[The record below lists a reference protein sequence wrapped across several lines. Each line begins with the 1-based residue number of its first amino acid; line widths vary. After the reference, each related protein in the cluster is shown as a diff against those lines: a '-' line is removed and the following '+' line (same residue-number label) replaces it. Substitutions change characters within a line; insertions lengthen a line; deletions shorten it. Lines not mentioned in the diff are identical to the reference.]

1 MRSTLLA
8 AFVLCALT
16 APAFTDDLMPEIRC
30 ESDLKK
36 LITRIGASCRE
47 QVMTTGDLSGPACQ
61 QLTAML
67 SIATGEVSAADVLV
81 VYDAKQRNANRAHC
95 PTGWLSSADGG
106 CNTKQR

>member
-1 MRSTLLA
+1 MRSIPLA
-8 AFVLCALT
+8 AFVLCALA
-16 APAFTDDLMPEIRC
+16 APAFADDLMPEIQS

-36 LITRIGASCRE
+36 LITRIGSSCRE

-61 QLTAML
+61 QITAML

-81 VYDAKQRNANRAHC
+81 LYDAKQRNANRARC
-95 PTGWLSSADGG
+95 PTGWLRSADGG